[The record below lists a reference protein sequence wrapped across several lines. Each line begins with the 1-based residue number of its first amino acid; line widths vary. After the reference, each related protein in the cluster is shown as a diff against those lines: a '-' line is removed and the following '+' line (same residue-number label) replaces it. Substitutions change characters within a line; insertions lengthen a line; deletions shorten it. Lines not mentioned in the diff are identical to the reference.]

1 MRKIIYLL
9 ILISI
14 ASCQTIKVKENT
26 FKATDSNIELGALGE
41 AKSIA
46 GLKNNFTITA
56 YPKIEEKIKLEVAI
70 VPFTKQTNKVYQEKA
85 KFNQKQ
91 TKINYVDSLPIKPEM
106 VSIKISDI
114 ANLVTE
120 LNTEK
125 NKDSFSFIKNNE
137 RTSMITSVLISLS
150 SVEIDK
156 LRQAD
161 TYYLVQTDVSKY
173 NIALYKLGK
182 KIDTVDIS
190 TATILGYGV
199 GKFCWF
205 ENDRGKWLIGD
216 IVQTGNSCKG
226 NTYKKVKP
234 KKEKSLYK
242 M

>member
-91 TKINYVDSLPIKPEM
+91 SAINYVDSLSIKPEM

-120 LNTEK
+120 LNTDK
-125 NKDSFSFIKNNE
+125 NKESFAFIKNNE

-150 SVEIDK
+150 SSEIDK

-161 TYYLVQTDVSKY
+161 TYYLVQTDVAKY
-173 NIALYKLGK
+173 NIALYKSGK
-182 KIDTVDIS
+182 KMETVDIS

-205 ENDRGKWLIGD
+205 ENDKGKWLIGD

-226 NTYKKVKP
+226 NTFKKVKP

>member
-1 MRKIIYLL
+1 MRLLNLFVLL
-9 ILISI
+9 IVVV
-14 ASCQTIKVKENT
+14 SCQAIKVKENT
-26 FKATDSNIELGALGE
+26 FKATDSNIELGALGD

-70 VPFTKQTNKVYQEKA
+70 VPFTKKANKIYQSKA
-85 KFNQKQ
+85 RFNQKQ
-91 TKINYVDSLPIKPEM
+91 SAINYVDSLPIKPEM

-125 NKDSFSFIKNNE
+125 NKESFSFIKNNE
-137 RTSMITSVLISLS
+137 RTSMITSVLVSLS
-150 SVEIDK
+150 PVEIDK

-173 NIALYKLGK
+173 NIALYKSGK
-182 KIDTVDIS
+182 KMETVDIS

-205 ENDRGKWLIGD
+205 ENDRGKWQIGD
-216 IVQTGNSCKG
+216 IIEKGCSCKG
-226 NTYKKVKP
+226 NTFKKVKP